1 MVRASDNATQ
11 ESLFVMIRTTN
22 SKIAKNAASINAIGR
37 VTQARVSRRE
47 GLRGIDVPAGR
58 ALY

>member
-1 MVRASDNATQ
+1 
-11 ESLFVMIRTTN
+11 MIRTTN
-22 SKIAKNAASINAIGR
+22 SKIAKNAASIDAIVR